1 MTSQSHVQTQAK
13 LKVWHFVDVFFSRNR
28 LRFLRVKVIF
38 PVFFSVSGQV
48 QRDMESNGGN
58 DRTHKN
64 VERNTRAVI
73 DYYKREE
80 ECKEKSAAMCVQND
94 VDEVSTTKPKYSVDQ
109 SVEEERRQMYRSRE
123 NSEEQYRSR
132 ENSEEQHVNH
142 LQRQMELQNQLI
154 SSLQEQLKIQSNVSE
169 RNAERLHN
177 LLRESEKRE
186 EKRKEE
192 EEEKRRRQARDRYD
206 NHFRESSTFQ
216 PVSPSNN
223 FESPSY
229 RNAKDKYWNRIQSN
243 AKSTYDELDHLAE
256 SYTETEYDY
265 GEYGDDDGPVTVS
278 GVPII

>member
-1 MTSQSHVQTQAK
+1 M
-13 LKVWHFVDVFFSRNR
+13 
-28 LRFLRVKVIF
+28 
-38 PVFFSVSGQV
+38 
-48 QRDMESNGGN
+48 
-58 DRTHKN
+58 
-64 VERNTRAVI
+64 
-73 DYYKREE
+73 
-80 ECKEKSAAMCVQND
+80 
-94 VDEVSTTKPKYSVDQ
+94 
-109 SVEEERRQMYRSRE
+109 RE
-123 NSEEQYRSR
+123 N
-132 ENSEEQHVNH
+132 
-142 LQRQMELQNQLI
+142 
-154 SSLQEQLKIQSNVSE
+154 
-169 RNAERLHN
+169 
-177 LLRESEKRE
+177 EKRE